1 MSLSIHAFDLKNIL
15 TWGIFNLAILAFLF
29 IDLGVFHKK
38 NSKPSYKTA
47 LTSSFVWLV
56 LAFIFG
62 IWLIQTQG
70 YENGMLFFTSYLI
83 EKSLSLDN
91 IMVFSLVFAS
101 LNIPIHLQ
109 HRVLFWGIIG
119 ALVLRAIMIL
129 AGVFFI
135 QKFHMTLYIFGL
147 MLLFT
152 GIKMLILKE
161 KPNKITDGF
170 LWRKLQAWLPLTSQL
185 HGSRFWVHEN
195 NSIKITPL
203 LMALILIEFSDIIF
217 AVDSIP
223 AVFAITSDAFIVY
236 TSNVFAILGL
246 RSLYFLLASA
256 LIQFVY
262 LKKGLAFILC
272 FVGLKMLGLVHVDPT
287 YSLVI
292 INLVLVLSVSCSF
305 RNFIRKG

>member
-1 MSLSIHAFDLKNIL
+1 MSFSINAFDLKNIL
-15 TWGIFNLAILAFLF
+15 TWVIFNLAILSFLF

-38 NSKPSYKTA
+38 NFEPSYKTA
-47 LTSSFVWLV
+47 LTSSFVWFV
-56 LAFIFG
+56 LAIIFG

-101 LNIPIHLQ
+101 LNIPIYLQ

-135 QKFHMTLYIFGL
+135 QKFHITLYIFGL

-161 KPNKITDGF
+161 
-170 LWRKLQAWLPLTSQL
+170 
-185 HGSRFWVHEN
+185 
-195 NSIKITPL
+195 
-203 LMALILIEFSDIIF
+203 
-217 AVDSIP
+217 
-223 AVFAITSDAFIVY
+223 
-236 TSNVFAILGL
+236 
-246 RSLYFLLASA
+246 
-256 LIQFVY
+256 
-262 LKKGLAFILC
+262 
-272 FVGLKMLGLVHVDPT
+272 
-287 YSLVI
+287 
-292 INLVLVLSVSCSF
+292 
-305 RNFIRKG
+305 

>member
-1 MSLSIHAFDLKNIL
+1 MSFSINAFDLKNIL
-15 TWGIFNLAILAFLF
+15 TWVIFNLAILSFLF

-38 NSKPSYKTA
+38 NSEPSYKTA

-56 LAFIFG
+56 FAIIFG

-119 ALVLRAIMIL
+119 ALVLRAIMIFS
-129 AGVFFI
+129 GVFFI
-135 QKFHMTLYIFGL
+135 QKFHMTLYFFGL

-161 KPNKITDGF
+161 QPNKITDGF
-170 LWRKLQAWLPLTSQL
+170 LWRKLQTWLPLTSQL
-185 HGSRFWVHEN
+185 HGSKFWVHKN

-203 LMALILIEFSDIIF
+203 LMALILIEFSDIVF

-223 AVFAITSDAFIVY
+223 AVFAITTNPFLVY

-246 RSLYFLLASA
+246 RSLYFLLAGA
-256 LIQFVY
+256 LVQFVY
-262 LKKGLAFILC
+262 LKKGLALIVC
-272 FVGLKMLGLVHVDPT
+272 FVGCKMLGIVSIAPLS
-287 YSLVI
+287 SLI
-292 INLVLVLSVSCSF
+292 IISSIFIFSIILSLNKKFNL
-305 RNFIRKG
+305 

>member
-1 MSLSIHAFDLKNIL
+1 LSFSINAFDLKNIL
-15 TWGIFNLAILAFLF
+15 TWVIFNLAILSFLF

-38 NSKPSYKTA
+38 NFEPSYKTA
-47 LTSSFVWLV
+47 LTSSFVWFV
-56 LAFIFG
+56 LAIIFG

-70 YENGMLFFTSYLI
+70 YENGMLFFTGYLI

-129 AGVFFI
+129 SGVFFI

-170 LWRKLQAWLPLTSQL
+170 LWRKLQTWLPLTSQL
-185 HGSRFWVHEN
+185 HGSKFWVDEN

-203 LMALILIEFSDIIF
+203 LMALILIEFSDIVF

-223 AVFAITSDAFIVY
+223 AVFAITTNPFLVY

-246 RSLYFLLASA
+246 RSLYFLLAGS
-256 LIQFVY
+256 LVQFVH
-262 LKKGLAFILC
+262 LKKGLAVILC
-272 FVGLKMLGLVHVDPT
+272 FVGCKMLGIVSIDPLS
-287 YSLVI
+287 SLI
-292 INLVLVLSVSCSF
+292 IISSIFIFSIILSLNRKFNL
-305 RNFIRKG
+305 